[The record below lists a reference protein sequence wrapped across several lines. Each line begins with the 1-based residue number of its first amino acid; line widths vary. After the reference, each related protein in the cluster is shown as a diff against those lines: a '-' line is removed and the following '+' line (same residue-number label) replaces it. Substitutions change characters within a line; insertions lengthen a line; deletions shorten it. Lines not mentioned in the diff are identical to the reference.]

1 MVLEQRTRK
10 KPAAFSHKRRLEKSQ
25 LSIEQTAQQGWES
38 TKNTA
43 WVSWKQIT
51 DDYGKDEAI
60 QRLQA
65 GLIRMRKD
73 AEAWKKGLKLY
84 EFLKVEE
91 GMKMGR
97 GGNQAM
103 TG

>member
-1 MVLEQRTRK
+1 M
-10 KPAAFSHKRRLEKSQ
+10 
-25 LSIEQTAQQGWES
+25 QQGWES

-43 WVSWKQIT
+43 WVSWKQIA
-51 DDYGKDEAI
+51 DDYGKDEAT

-84 EFLKVEE
+84 QFLKVEE